1 LEKLARANGLRSLSL
16 LRRQALWELSRTD
29 PPIGLFVGK
38 PAAEAEEEKVIL
50 PRMTAGEHVLQ
61 DYAATSLSL
70 EAHPVSF
77 VREKLQQL
85 RIVTTA
91 QLLECKDGD
100 YVKCAGLVLVRQR
113 PGTASGVVFIT
124 IEDETGIANLVV
136 WRTLFDQ
143 YRKPILQSRLLM
155 VEGKLQREGEVMHVV
170 VQKCYNLNQLLRGVM
185 AGSEPV
191 QMDVFDKGRN
201 FK

>member
-1 LEKLARANGLRSLSL
+1 
-16 LRRQALWELSRTD
+16 
-29 PPIGLFVGK
+29 
-38 PAAEAEEEKVIL
+38 
-50 PRMTAGEHVLQ
+50 MTAGEHVLQ

-100 YVKCAGLVLVRQR
+100 FVKCAGLVLVRQR

-136 WRTLFDQ
+136 WRALFYQ
-143 YRKPILQSRLLM
+143 YPKTRMPSRLLL
-155 VEGKLQREGEVMHVV
+155 VKVKIESEGERVLVQVV
-170 VQKCYNLNQLLRGVM
+170 NVFNIEQVLR
-185 AGSEPV
+185 
-191 QMDVFDKGRN
+191 
-201 FK
+201 